1 VTVGAGKGSTT
12 RVRKVQVGPFRL
24 PAAPPEGSA
33 SGGSRGQIAGRYRRH
48 LRGVA
53 LGHREVVDVD
63 ESVRKVV
70 PREVRRTPSL
80 GGGLGVGMGGGL
92 GSRPGRGTDED
103 DDE

>member
-1 VTVGAGKGSTT
+1 
-12 RVRKVQVGPFRL
+12 
-24 PAAPPEGSA
+24 
-33 SGGSRGQIAGRYRRH
+33 
-48 LRGVA
+48 VA